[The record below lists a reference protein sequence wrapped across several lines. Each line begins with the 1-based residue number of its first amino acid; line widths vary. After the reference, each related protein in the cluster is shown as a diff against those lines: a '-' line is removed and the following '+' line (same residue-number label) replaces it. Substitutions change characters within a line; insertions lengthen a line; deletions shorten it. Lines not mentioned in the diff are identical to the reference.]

1 MAKYYTVRGLMC
13 EMSLGD
19 IHLDLKT
26 IVHYQKVQTLQGRN
40 VVFSHQ
46 LFLQ

>member
-1 MAKYYTVRGLMC
+1 MC

-26 IVHYQKVQTLQGRN
+26 IVHYQKVQTLPGKKCGLFTPTFFAIGHRE
-40 VVFSHQ
+40 VV
-46 LFLQ
+46 LL